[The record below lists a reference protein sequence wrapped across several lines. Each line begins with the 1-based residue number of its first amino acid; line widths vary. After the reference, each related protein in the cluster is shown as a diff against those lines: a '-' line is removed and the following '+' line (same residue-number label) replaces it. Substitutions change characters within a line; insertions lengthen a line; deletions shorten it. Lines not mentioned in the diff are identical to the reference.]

1 MDAALQ
7 LQPDLS
13 VTAVAAM
20 LGSLHSDWKD
30 RYLDG
35 LRKTGLP
42 E

>member
-20 LGSLHSDWKD
+20 LGSFRPDLKD

-35 LRKTGLP
+35 LRKMGLP